1 LVKDALKLRFQFPFD
16 LLIVF
21 YELASKRIF
30 FFFEFFDSFIQN
42 LDVKLELL
50 LYLDMVSYLTLI
62 VLKLSFIL
70 LGRQVHRLE
79 SRREP
84 RVIQAFAS
92 KLVSHCAV
100 GISTACIMP
109 TLILIPIISFLLE
122 LHQDFNRR
130 PNIIQDRQT
139 IELQES
145 FSLLFELVMSKS
157 INFIIRPHLHLQVQI
172 NYCFM

>member
-1 LVKDALKLRFQFPFD
+1 MVKDALKLRFQFPFD

-122 LHQDFNRR
+122 LHHLLALQACPAGAFCGAAAQSGLDAERGDAAQLARSAWARR
-130 PNIIQDRQT
+130 IG
-139 IELQES
+139 
-145 FSLLFELVMSKS
+145 
-157 INFIIRPHLHLQVQI
+157 
-172 NYCFM
+172 